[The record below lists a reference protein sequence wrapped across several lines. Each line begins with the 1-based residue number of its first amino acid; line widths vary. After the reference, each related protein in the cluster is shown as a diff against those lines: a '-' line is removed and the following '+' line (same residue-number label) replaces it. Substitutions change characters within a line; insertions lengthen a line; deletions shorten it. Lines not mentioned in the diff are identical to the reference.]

1 MDKNYWMFRV
11 RDHNYALDNNIVSYG
26 WSGFKL
32 GQERKEDFQ
41 EIKKISGSA
50 RAVSM
55 ARNFCKIQKGDIVLM
70 PLWKNVAIG
79 KIISDAIHR
88 EDLKEKDEAN
98 TYEVEWIGFYDRN
111 DFSSALQGSLK
122 YRGTFLNLWRY
133 KEELEKLEKNNF
145 DDLNLSYNKSLE
157 QEAEKEIEK
166 IANHINSN
174 SKIKFSDNEFEI
186 FIKDLFTIVY
196 GFEANLNSN
205 KKEAIDGKDL
215 TVSLDIDELETHL
228 VYNIQVKQ
236 HEGISGR
243 ESIDQILKSDA
254 SANETKNV
262 VVNTGRF
269 NEDDKKYA
277 EENGVILIDAD
288 KLAEMIYEN
297 FDKLDDKY
305 KAKLNLY
312 SSIRPVEK

>member
-98 TYEVEWIGFYDRN
+98 TYE
-111 DFSSALQGSLK
+111 
-122 YRGTFLNLWRY
+122 
-133 KEELEKLEKNNF
+133 
-145 DDLNLSYNKSLE
+145 
-157 QEAEKEIEK
+157 
-166 IANHINSN
+166 
-174 SKIKFSDNEFEI
+174 
-186 FIKDLFTIVY
+186 
-196 GFEANLNSN
+196 
-205 KKEAIDGKDL
+205 
-215 TVSLDIDELETHL
+215 
-228 VYNIQVKQ
+228 
-236 HEGISGR
+236 
-243 ESIDQILKSDA
+243 
-254 SANETKNV
+254 
-262 VVNTGRF
+262 
-269 NEDDKKYA
+269 
-277 EENGVILIDAD
+277 ENG
-288 KLAEMIYEN
+288 
-297 FDKLDDKY
+297 
-305 KAKLNLY
+305 
-312 SSIRPVEK
+312 

>member
-11 RDHNYALDNNIVSYG
+11 RDHDYALDNNIVSYG
-26 WSGFKL
+26 WSDFKL

-41 EIKKISGSA
+41 KIKKISGSA

-79 KIISDAIHR
+79 KIISDAIHS

-98 TYEVEWIGFYDRN
+98 TYEVEWLAKSYGRN
-111 DFSSALQGSLK
+111 NFSSALQSSLK

-133 KEELEKLEKNNF
+133 ETDLERKIETGFKNIDVEYIDF
-145 DDLNLSYNKSLE
+145 CRNKRK
-157 QEAEKEIEK
+157 KEIEV
-166 IANHINSN
+166 IADHINSN

-186 FIKDLFTIVY
+186 FIKDLFAINY

-215 TVSLDIDELETHL
+215 TVSLDIFF
-228 VYNIQVKQ
+228 I
-236 HEGISGR
+236 
-243 ESIDQILKSDA
+243 
-254 SANETKNV
+254 
-262 VVNTGRF
+262 TGC
-269 NEDDKKYA
+269 
-277 EENGVILIDAD
+277 L
-288 KLAEMIYEN
+288 
-297 FDKLDDKY
+297 
-305 KAKLNLY
+305 
-312 SSIRPVEK
+312 